1 MKKNILTTALMIF
14 ILITGMEGKAQFT
27 FSASPGLHLN
37 GAAFGYKMGTI
48 VAYGG
53 LQIIGTSFTQTHTW
67 TDYDINGVLQQNDN
81 KYTVTQS
88 LFVPSLGAKFFFKET
103 GKLKMYGNGV
113 FAYFIPS
120 GKITDSDNPSAN
132 SDFKEQFKNAY
143 FLGGQFGFGSEYFF
157 DDNFSVGGEFGFTF
171 LAGGYKSEYD
181 RYIYNPNT
189 GLSETTTETYTYKAN
204 FTPTYIK
211 ISFNFY
217 FSGGGEE

>member
-1 MKKNILTTALMIF
+1 MRKNIFTIILMIS
-14 ILITGMEGKAQFT
+14 IVVSGMEGKAQFT
-27 FSASPGLHLN
+27 FSVSPGLHLN

-53 LQIIGTSFTQTHTW
+53 LQIISGTFTQTHTW
-67 TDYDINGVLQQNDN
+67 TDYDINGALQQNDN
-81 KYTVTQS
+81 KYSVSQS

-103 GKLKMYGNGV
+103 GKLKIYGNGV

-120 GKITDSDNPSAN
+120 VKITDSDDPSAN
-132 SDFKEQFKNAY
+132 SDFKKQFKNAY
-143 FLGGQFGFGSEYFF
+143 SFGGQFGFGSEYFF

-181 RYIYNPNT
+181 QNIYNPNT
-189 GLSETTTETYTYKAN
+189 GQYETYPETYTYKAN

-211 ISFNFY
+211 ISFNF
-217 FSGGGEE
+217 